1 MNILNELTVKNLKQ
15 NKKRTLVTILG
26 IMLSVALVTA
36 ITTFISSM
44 QGSMVEYAK
53 KRAGNYHMM
62 ITDVPKEEQKYFLK
76 NEKIEKVTMGQ
87 TVGDITV
94 PEIEDSEEE
103 EGEKPIIRLKAL
115 DEESLHNTGQFLT
128 EGELPKNEHEVVF
141 PMNLV
146 GIYGIDYRL
155 GQEVE
160 LCVDGVNQTYTIC
173 GFSMPASFQFS
184 AGEYGSSGYT
194 VITKLMHDVV
204 GEESELF
211 IRMKQPKDAYT
222 FSEELIKE
230 RGYDEQQIITNNTL
244 LTYQGVTR
252 SEHTMSSLYKLAA
265 VVLLII
271 ILTSVFVIK
280 NSFDISI
287 TERIHQYGMLASIGA
302 TSKQIRKNVMF
313 EGIFLGIVAVP
324 LGVLCGIVA
333 IWIALS
339 VVMWIL
345 NDIGLGNEY
354 NLQLHISILAIVAA
368 VLIATLTIFL
378 SAIIPARKA
387 AKITPIDAMRETKDV
402 KISGKKLRTPKV
414 IRKILGIEG
423 EIADKNL
430 KRSRKKYRTTVF
442 SIFLSV
448 VLFVSIS
455 SMMKYAFLLQ
465 DLRVEEMNY
474 NLMVYVEE
482 IQSEELSAGEWTEE
496 DYRRLDEL
504 KYEAY
509 RKVQKL
515 GGIKQSTILKSTIGF
530 IEPDAFSERTMEIE
544 KTVNPEVDE
553 EQIAEMI
560 NVNFYSV
567 PDEQYREYLKEIGLS
582 YEEAENK
589 AIVMDTALY
598 ESVDEK
604 GNPVREQYH
613 YLKLKEGDTLR
624 FQEAR
629 DENWQETEPEGIE
642 IVKRVEE
649 MPFGVAENMQY
660 GAIRVI
666 LSDKMMN
673 QYKYAYDG
681 MRIDAEDT
689 EKLTEEIE
697 KIDEDIKWNIQDFEA
712 AARESKGLV
721 LIISIFVYGFIA
733 VISVIGITNVF
744 NTITTNMMLRSREFA
759 ILKSVGMTEKE
770 FRRMIR
776 YESVLYGVKALTLGL
791 PVGVLLSYLFHRLFV
806 GILVVP
812 YELPWQEMGIATVFV
827 FLIIFLMMG
836 YAVRKTKK
844 QNIIETI
851 RTENI

>member
-53 KRAGNYHMM
+53 KRSGNYHLM

-87 TVGDITV
+87 KVGDITV
-94 PEIEDSEEE
+94 PEIEDSVEEE
-103 EGEKPIIRLKAL
+103 SEKPIIRLKAL

-128 EGELPKNEHEVVF
+128 EGELPKNEYEVVF
-141 PMNLV
+141 PINLV

-184 AGEYGSSGYT
+184 AGEYGSGYT

-211 IRMKQPKDAYT
+211 IRMKQPKDAYA

-252 SEHTMSSLYKLAA
+252 SEHTMSILYKLAS
-265 VVLLII
+265 VVILII

-287 TERIHQYGMLASIGA
+287 TERIRQYGMLASIGA

-313 EGIFLGIVAVP
+313 EGVFLGIVAVP

-368 VLIATLTIFL
+368 VLISTLTIFL

-402 KISGKKLRTPKV
+402 KISGRKLRTPKV
-414 IRKILGIEG
+414 IRKLLGIEG

-465 DLRVEEMNY
+465 GLQVEEMNY
-474 NLMVYVEE
+474 NLVVYVEE
-482 IQSEELSAGEWTEE
+482 IQSEELSGGEWTEE

-515 GGIKQSTILKSTIGF
+515 DGIKQSTILKRTVGF
-530 IEPDAFSERTMEIE
+530 IEPDAFSERAMEIE
-544 KTVNPEVDE
+544 KTVNPEIDE
-553 EQIAEMI
+553 EQVAEMI

-613 YLKLKEGDTLR
+613 YLKLKAGDTLR

-660 GAIRVI
+660 GAICVI

-689 EKLTEEIE
+689 EKLTKEIE

-776 YESVLYGVKALTLGL
+776 YESVLYGVKALALGL

-812 YELPWQEMGIATVFV
+812 YELPWKEMGIATVFV
-827 FLIIFLMMG
+827 FLIIFLTMG
-836 YAVRKTKK
+836 YAVRKTKR

-851 RTENI
+851 RTENL

>member
-53 KRAGNYHMM
+53 KRAGNYHLM

-94 PEIEDSEEE
+94 PEIEDSEEAE
-103 EGEKPIIRLKAL
+103 SEKLIIRLKAL

-128 EGELPKNEHEVVF
+128 EGELPKNEHEIVF
-141 PMNLV
+141 PINLV
-146 GIYGIDYRL
+146 GIYGINYRL

-173 GFSMPASFQFS
+173 GFSMPARFEFS
-184 AGEYGSSGYT
+184 AGEYSSGYT

-211 IRMKQPKDAYT
+211 IRMKQPKDAYA

-230 RGYDEQQIITNNTL
+230 RGYDKQQIITNDTL

-252 SEHTMSSLYKLAA
+252 SEHTMSILYKLAT
-265 VVLLII
+265 VVILII
-271 ILTSVFVIK
+271 IFTSVFVIK
-280 NSFDISI
+280 NSFNISI
-287 TERIHQYGMLASIGA
+287 TERIRQYGMLASVGA

-313 EGIFLGIVAVP
+313 EGIFLGIIAIP
-324 LGVLCGIVA
+324 LGVMCGIVA
-333 IWIALS
+333 IWIVLS

-345 NDIGLGNEY
+345 KDIGLGNEY
-354 NLQLHISILAIVAA
+354 NLQLHISILAIIAA
-368 VLIATLTIFL
+368 VLISTLTIFL

-402 KISGKKLRTPKV
+402 RISGRKLRTSKV
-414 IRKILGIEG
+414 IQKILGVEG

-455 SMMKYAFLLQ
+455 SMMKYAFVLQ
-465 DLRVEEMNY
+465 DLQIEEMNY
-474 NLMVYVEE
+474 NMIAYVED
-482 IQSEELSAGEWTEE
+482 IQSEKLSKQEWTEE
-496 DYRRLDEL
+496 DYRMLDEL

-509 RKVQKL
+509 RKIQKL
-515 GGIKQSTILKSTIGF
+515 DGIKQSTILKRTIGVV
-530 IEPDAFSERTMEIE
+530 ESKAFSEWAMEIE
-544 KTVNPEVDE
+544 KIINPEIDE
-553 EQIAEMI
+553 EQITEM
-560 NVNFYSV
+560 VHVDFYSV
-567 PDEQYREYLKEIGLS
+567 PDEQYRKYLKEIGLS

-629 DENWQETEPEGIE
+629 DENWEETETEGIE

-649 MPFGVAENMQY
+649 MPFGVAENMGY

-673 QYKYAYDG
+673 QYKYSYDG

-689 EKLTEEIE
+689 EKLMEEI
-697 KIDEDIKWNIQDFEA
+697 KTSDSNVKWNIQDFEA
-712 AARESKGLV
+712 AARESKGLM
-721 LIISIFVYGFIA
+721 LIVSIFVYGFIA

-776 YESVLYGVKALTLGL
+776 YESVLYGVKALALGL
-791 PVGVLLSYLFHRLFV
+791 PAGVLLSYLFHRLFV

-812 YELPWQEMGIATVFV
+812 YELPWKEMGIATVFV
-827 FLIIFLMMG
+827 FLIIFLTMG
-836 YAVRKTKK
+836 YAVRKTKR
-844 QNIIETI
+844 QNMIETI
-851 RTENI
+851 RNENI